1 MTDERALEDALS
13 RPDAA
18 DVAAA
23 ADLHGD
29 LVVLGVGGKMG
40 PTLARLARRAAD
52 EAGARRRIIGVAR
65 FSQPAVRRALESAGV
80 ETIAC
85 DLLDP
90 DAVAGLPNVPNVV
103 YMAGQ
108 KFGTTGDEPGTWAT
122 NVLAA
127 ATAARRYRGS
137 RIVAFSTGNVYPLT
151 PVTGPGP
158 RETDPTGPIG
168 EYAQSALGR
177 ERVLAYHSRV
187 HDTPMAI
194 LRLNY
199 AIEPRYGVLRDIA
212 ERVRRREPLDLA
224 MGHVNVIWQRDANAI
239 ALRCLAHCATP
250 PLLLNVTGPM
260 VTVRRVATLFGD
272 RFGVAPVFRG
282 TERETALLSDASRC
296 RAMFG
301 APTMT
306 LEAMVAAVAD
316 WLEGGGAG
324 LGKPTHFEE
333 REGRF

>member
-1 MTDERALEDALS
+1 MTDERALEEALS
-13 RPDAA
+13 RPAAA
-18 DVAAA
+18 DIAAA
-23 ADLHGD
+23 ADLRGD
-29 LVVLGVGGKMG
+29 LIILGAGGKMG

-52 EAGARRRIIGVAR
+52 EAGVRRRVVGVAR
-65 FSQPAVRRALESAGV
+65 FSNPAARRALEAAGV
-80 ETIAC
+80 ETLAC
-85 DLLDP
+85 DLLEP
-90 DAVAGLPNVPNVV
+90 AAVAGLPDVPNVV

-127 ATAARRYRGS
+127 AIAAQRYRGS

-151 PVTGPGP
+151 PVSGAGP
-158 RETDPTGPIG
+158 RETDPIGPVG

-177 ERVLAYHSRV
+177 ERVLAHLARA
-187 HDTPMAI
+187 HGTPMAI

-212 ERVRRREPLDLA
+212 ERVRRGEPVDLA
-224 MGHVNVIWQRDANAI
+224 MGQVNVIWQRDANAI
-239 ALRCLAHCATP
+239 ALRCLAHCAAP
-250 PLLLNVTGPM
+250 PFVLNVTGPAAQ
-260 VTVRRVATLFGD
+260 VRTIAARFGA
-272 RFGVAPVFRG
+272 RFGVTPVFRG
-282 TERETALLSDASRC
+282 SEGATALLSDASRA
-296 RAMFG
+296 RELFGPPAM
-301 APTMT
+301 P

-316 WLEGGGAG
+316 WMEGGGAS